1 MPPGINETAQEYLLR
16 QIVELQE
23 EMVHPRVYNYTTNT
37 ISTGW
42 QGATVTEARAHPT
55 YPPLYWQGV
64 FPLTAPD
71 PEPTENEYGEI
82 SP

>member
-1 MPPGINETAQEYLLR
+1 MPQGATETAQEYLLR

-23 EMVHPRVYNYTTNT
+23 EMARPRVYTYTTNAV
-37 ISTGW
+37 STGW
-42 QGATVTEARAHPT
+42 QGATVNEARAHPT

-64 FPLTAPD
+64 VRLTAPD